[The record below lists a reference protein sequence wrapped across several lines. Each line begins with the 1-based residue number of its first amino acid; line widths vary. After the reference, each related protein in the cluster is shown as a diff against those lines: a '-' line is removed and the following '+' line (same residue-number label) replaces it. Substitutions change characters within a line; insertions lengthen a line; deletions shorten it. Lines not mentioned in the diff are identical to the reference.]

1 MYTVAARPKSLA
13 ANGFTLVEVSIAL
26 GLISFALIAMIG
38 VMQTGL
44 SVLHDAN
51 QKTIDAQI
59 LQQVSSAMAV
69 NTASNRPAFSV
80 NIGTSASYTLYF
92 DPDGDLL
99 STSTGARYSAVLQ
112 DQAPALPGVTASA
125 DISSLQTSLKW
136 TKISITRIDIPNAQ
150 TNTYFVPI
158 AYH

>member
-1 MYTVAARPKSLA
+1 MKPKSLA
-13 ANGFTLVEVSIAL
+13 ANGFTLVEVSVAL
-26 GLISFALIAMIG
+26 GLISFALITMIG

-44 SVLHDAN
+44 AVLHDAN

-69 NTASNRPAFSV
+69 NTANSRTSFSA
-80 NIGTSASYTLYF
+80 NISPPSSATLYF
-92 DPDGDLL
+92 DSDGELL
-99 STSTGARYSAVLQ
+99 TTSTGARYSAVLQ
-112 DQAPALPGVTASA
+112 DQVPGLPGVTASA
-125 DISSLQTSLKW
+125 DIANLQTSLKW

-150 TNTYFVPI
+150 TTTYFVQI